1 MAVEKPI
8 GNEDVIMNAATP
20 VDVELLPEDNPNV
33 QMMDDGSAVIGE
45 DPAQPQIEFGSNLAE
60 FMTEDD
66 LMNVSSELLGK
77 FEDDKSSRKDWE
89 ETYTKGLDLLGFKYD
104 ERSQP
109 FQGASGVTHP
119 VLAEAVTQFQAQA
132 YRELLPA
139 GGPVRTQII
148 GKEDLPKQQQA
159 ERVQEFMNYQ
169 IMHVMEE
176 YDPELDQMLFHLPLA
191 GSAFKKVYLD
201 NNLGRP
207 VSKFVP
213 ADDLVVPYTATD
225 LQSSERVTHIIK
237 RSLNEVKKM
246 TVSGFYR
253 DIDLQVSTEEDR
265 VLDKERDLSGVSKTG
280 YEDDNYTLLEIHTDL
295 DLPGFENDSGIKL
308 PYIVTIDEGSG
319 KVLSVYRNYRQN
331 DPLFRKDQYFVHFK
345 FLPGLGFYGFG
356 LVHMLGGL
364 SRTATAA
371 LRQLIDAGTLANLP
385 AGFKAR
391 GLRIRDD
398 DNPLQPGEFRD
409 VDAPSGDLRAGLLP
423 LPYKEPS
430 QTLFSL
436 LGFVVQ
442 TATRFATVADQK
454 IGENLGANAPVGTT
468 MAMMARGTKVMS
480 AIHKRFPYA
489 QKIAFQL
496 LSQIF
501 AEFLPSM
508 YPYEV
513 EGGPPQIKQQDFD
526 GRVDILPVS
535 DPNIFS
541 VAQRVVMAQTQ
552 LQLAQSNPRSH
563 NLYEAYR
570 RMYTALGVTD
580 VNAILPPPQ
589 QPSPTDPGLENAMS
603 LKAKPLK
610 AFPQQNH
617 DAHINAHRAFMSSA
631 LVKSNPVVMSI
642 LSSHIFEHTAL
653 QAREVVTQKYAE
665 QVQQLQAQ
673 IQQMAAPEQEQEI
686 QAQIQQLQ
694 TQIESEIAELINQTT
709 TQMITEEQE
718 ALSADTDDPL
728 IRLKEQELQLRAMEM
743 QRKDEELDK
752 KLNVE
757 RERIQSGKEIAQDR
771 IDSQEDIA
779 QLRANVN
786 LSKQKQ

>member
-1 MAVEKPI
+1 MVVEKPI
-8 GNEDVIMNAATP
+8 KTEEAIERATP
-20 VDVELLPEDNPNV
+20 VDIEIGPEQDPNV
-33 QMMDDGSAVIGE
+33 QLMDDGSAVVGGVPE
-45 DPAQPQIEFGSNLAE
+45 QPQMAFGSNLAD
-60 FMTEDD
+60 FMSEDD
-66 LMNVSSELLGK
+66 LMNIASELIGK
-77 FEDDKSSRKDWE
+77 YDEDKTSRKDWE
-89 ETYTKGLDLLGFKYD
+89 ETYTKGLDLLGFKYE

-139 GGPVRTQII
+139 GGPVRSQIV
-148 GKEDLPKQQQA
+148 GKEDTLKQQQA

-191 GSAFKKVYLD
+191 GSAFKKVYFD
-201 NNLGRP
+201 TNIGRA

-213 ADDLVVPYTATD
+213 ADDLVVPYNATD
-225 LQSSERVTHIIK
+225 LQSSERVTHVIR
-237 RSLNEVKKM
+237 RSENEIKKM
-246 TVSGFYR
+246 VVSGFYR
-253 DIDLQVSTEEDR
+253 DVELQMSTEEDT
-265 VLDKERDLSGVSKTG
+265 VLNKEREISGLQKND
-280 YEDDNYTLLEIHTDL
+280 YQNDNFTLLEVHCDL
-295 DLPGFENDSGIKL
+295 DLPGFEEDNGVKL
-308 PYIVTIDEGSG
+308 PYIVTVDEGSA
-319 KVLSVYRNYRQN
+319 KVLSIYRNYREN
-331 DPLFRKDQYFVHFK
+331 DPLARKDQYFVHFK

-371 LRQLIDAGTLANLP
+371 LRQLIDAGTLSNLP

-398 DNPLQPGEFRD
+398 DSPLQPGEFRD

-430 QTLFSL
+430 QTLYAL

-454 IGENLGANAPVGTT
+454 IGENLGSNAPVGTT
-468 MAMMARGTKVMS
+468 MALMERGTKVMS
-480 AIHKRFPYA
+480 AIHKRLHYG
-489 QKIAFQL
+489 QKIEFQL
-496 LSQIF
+496 LAQIF
-501 AEFLPSM
+501 AEYLPTM

-513 EGGPPQIKQQDFD
+513 EGGPSQIKQQDFD

-541 VAQRVVMAQTQ
+541 VAQRVVLAQTQ
-552 LQLAQSNPRSH
+552 LQLAQSNPKAH
-563 NLYEAYR
+563 NVYEAYR

-580 VNAILPPPQ
+580 IQAILPLPPR
-589 QPSPTDPGLENAMS
+589 PAPMDPGMENAGS
-603 LKAKPLK
+603 LKGMQLK

-617 DAHINAHRAFMSSA
+617 DAHINAHRGFMSSV
-631 LVKSNPVVMSI
+631 LVKNNPVVMSI
-642 LSSHIFEHTAL
+642 LQSHIAEHTSL
-653 QAREVVTQKYAE
+653 QAREVVQEKFMQPMQE
-665 QVQQLQAQ
+665 LQQQ
-673 IQQMAAPEQEQEI
+673 IQMAQSPEQQQELQQQI
-686 QAQIQQLQ
+686 QAMQMQM
-694 TQIESEIAELINQTT
+694 ENDIAGLINEMT
-709 TQMITEEQE
+709 TQMIAEEQE
-718 ALSADTDDPL
+718 AMQDTQEDPL

-743 QRKDEELDK
+743 QRKDDETDK

-757 RERIQSGKEIAQDR
+757 RERIAATDKIAQDR

>member
-1 MAVEKPI
+1 MVVEKPI
-8 GNEDVIMNAATP
+8 KTEEVIERDTSINIE
-20 VDVELLPEDNPNV
+20 VGPEQDPNV
-33 QMMDDGSAVIGE
+33 QLMDDGSAVIGGVPE
-45 DPAQPQIEFGSNLAE
+45 QPQMAFGSNLAE
-60 FMTEDD
+60 FMSEDD
-66 LMNVSSELLGK
+66 LMNISNELIGK
-77 FEDDKSSRKDWE
+77 YDEDKTSRKDWE
-89 ETYTKGLDLLGFKYD
+89 ETYTKGLDLLGFKYE

-139 GGPVRTQII
+139 GGPVRSQIV
-148 GKEDLPKQQQA
+148 GKEDTLKQQQA

-191 GSAFKKVYLD
+191 GSAFKKVYFD
-201 NNLGRP
+201 TNIGRA

-213 ADDLVVPYTATD
+213 ADDLVVPYNATD
-225 LQSSERVTHIIK
+225 LQSSERVTHVIR
-237 RSLNEVKKM
+237 RSENEIKKM
-246 TVSGFYR
+246 VVSGFYR
-253 DIDLQVSTEEDR
+253 DVELQMSTEEDT
-265 VLDKERDLSGVSKTG
+265 VLNKEREISGLQKND
-280 YEDDNYTLLEIHTDL
+280 YQNDNFTLLEVHCDL
-295 DLPGFENDSGIKL
+295 DLPGFEEDNGVKL
-308 PYIVTIDEGSG
+308 PYIVTLDEGSA
-319 KVLSVYRNYRQN
+319 KVLSIYRNYREN
-331 DPLFRKDQYFVHFK
+331 DPLARKDQYFVHFK

-371 LRQLIDAGTLANLP
+371 LRQLIDAGTLSNLP

-430 QTLFSL
+430 QTLYAL

-454 IGENLGANAPVGTT
+454 IGENLGSNAPVGTT
-468 MAMMARGTKVMS
+468 MALMERGTKVMS
-480 AIHKRFPYA
+480 AIHKRLHYG
-489 QKIAFQL
+489 QKIEFQL
-496 LSQIF
+496 LAQIF
-501 AEFLPSM
+501 AEYLPTM

-513 EGGPPQIKQQDFD
+513 EGGPSQIKQQDFD

-541 VAQRVVMAQTQ
+541 VAQRVVLAQTQ
-552 LQLAQSNPRSH
+552 LQLAQSNPKAH
-563 NLYEAYR
+563 NVYEAYR

-580 VNAILPPPQ
+580 IQAILPLPPR
-589 QPSPTDPGLENAMS
+589 PAPMDPGMENAGS
-603 LKAKPLK
+603 LKGMQLK
-610 AFPQQNH
+610 AFPRQNH
-617 DAHINAHRAFMSSA
+617 DAHINAHRGFMSSV
-631 LVKSNPVVMSI
+631 LVKNNPVVMSI
-642 LSSHIFEHTAL
+642 LQSHIAEHTSL
-653 QAREVVTQKYAE
+653 QAREVVQEKFMQPMQE
-665 QVQQLQAQ
+665 LQQQ
-673 IQQMAAPEQEQEI
+673 IQMAQSPEQQQELQQQI
-686 QAQIQQLQ
+686 QAMQMQM
-694 TQIESEIAELINQTT
+694 ENDIAGLINEMT
-709 TQMITEEQE
+709 TQMIAEEQE
-718 ALSADTDDPL
+718 AMQDTQEDPL

-743 QRKDEELDK
+743 QRKDDETDK

-757 RERIQSGKEIAQDR
+757 RERIAATDKIAQDR